1 MDISARNQLKG
12 TVKEIKRGSV
22 NGEVIVDV
30 GGQLMT
36 SSITLVSVDRLA
48 LKVGDAVVVIVKAT
62 DVMIGK

>member
-1 MDISARNQLKG
+1 MEISARNQLKG
-12 TVKEIKRGSV
+12 KITNIVRGSV

-36 SSITLVSVDRLA
+36 SAITLASIDRLA
-48 LKVGDAVVVIVKAT
+48 LKVGDAVVAIVKAT